1 MRREVGAGRGVTLDE
16 IFARFFSNLTGRID
30 GPLTLRLV
38 IQPIVAAALAVR
50 AGVADGRAGRPP
62 YFWAIVTHP
71 EHRRYLL
78 RDGWRAIA
86 KVFGLAVVLDGIYQI
101 IVFHWIYLF
110 EALLVGFLL
119 ACAPYL
125 LLRGFAGRLSSRVA
139 RDPC

>member
-1 MRREVGAGRGVTLDE
+1 MDE
-16 IFARFFSNLTGRID
+16 IFARFFGNLTGRID
-30 GPLTLRLV
+30 GPLTLRFV

-50 AGVADGRAGRPP
+50 AGVADGRTGRPP

-78 RDGWRAIA
+78 RDGWRGIA
-86 KVFGLAVVLDGIYQI
+86 KVFGLAVVLDGIYQV

-125 LLRGFAGRLSSRVA
+125 LLRGFAGRLSGRVA
-139 RDPC
+139 RDPR